1 MFSHPLHRS
10 VLKQIMLLPSS
21 SLRTLEVN
29 SDLTIS
35 SAANIL
41 YTFIHSI
48 GMRRPSTTNMAAPHT
63 SSPKLRAI
71 HPPSQIL
78 QEKSRSILANRD
90 NLLNSHALAVSQPV
104 SLSPSPRTSKS
115 SIIYSYHDAFGRRA
129 DQPTSLAGQR
139 NKAIAPYRYVRVWQA
154 LLFIALR
161 INLVFFVFPS
171 TY

>member
-41 YTFIHSI
+41 YIFIHSI

-104 SLSPSPRTSKS
+104 SLSPYRRGRANHPLSTAITTHLEDVQISPRALPGSAIKLS
-115 SIIYSYHDAFGRRA
+115 L
-129 DQPTSLAGQR
+129 PTGM
-139 NKAIAPYRYVRVWQA
+139 
-154 LLFIALR
+154 
-161 INLVFFVFPS
+161 
-171 TY
+171 